1 MSKLSSAILAWAI
14 SALGPT
20 LAPAAEQ
27 QTVVVRSPAGSVEG
41 VVEQGLQIFRGI
53 PYAKAPVGNLRW
65 RPPMPMDPWP
75 QLRNAHAFGPLC
87 PQVQEPG
94 TSEPLPPMSEDCLL
108 LNIWTPAAD
117 SAHRPVMV
125 FIHGGAFMEGG
136 AIPDYNGE
144 DLAHRGVVY
153 VNFQY
158 RIGSLG
164 FLELADIAGDR
175 LAESGNVG
183 LLDQIAALKWV
194 RANIA
199 AFGGDPDNVTVF
211 GESAGAVS
219 VANLLAV
226 EASRGLFA
234 RALLESPRAPYTVSR
249 ERATRLA
256 KQELKL
262 AGVHT
267 PEELERLS
275 WQQLMHAQEELF
287 HARFE
292 DTSFSPIV
300 DGVVIHQPAQL
311 QLIRGA
317 GARVPVVLGTNLEEL
332 KFWEVEEGLPLSHF
346 APGAVAAHLR
356 PLLGGTAEQVVDH
369 YVRANPWHTQGDGI
383 VMLLSDL
390 TFRLPLLRVAEAI
403 SARQPTWVY
412 LFSYQGGPDGAG
424 HSAEVPYVFGVGP
437 LGTLGTEQQRNQLK
451 EQIQA
456 TWVAFARSG
465 NPDHA
470 GLPHWPR
477 YDVPTRATLNID
489 LTSRIEADPFGTLRQ
504 SWQAVPFDGLKPD
517 IEQASGLMTIGGGG
531 KYWRWTESDQ

>member
-1 MSKLSSAILAWAI
+1 
-14 SALGPT
+14 
-20 LAPAAEQ
+20 
-27 QTVVVRSPAGSVEG
+27 
-41 VVEQGLQIFRGI
+41 
-53 PYAKAPVGNLRW
+53 
-65 RPPMPMDPWP
+65 
-75 QLRNAHAFGPLC
+75 
-87 PQVQEPG
+87 
-94 TSEPLPPMSEDCLL
+94 MSEDCLL

-144 DLAHRGVVY
+144 DLARRGVVY

-164 FLELADIAGDR
+164 FLELADVAGTDF
-175 LAESGNVG
+175 AESGNVG
-183 LLDQIAALKWV
+183 ILDQIAALKWV

-199 AFGGDPDNVTVF
+199 AFGGDPDKVTLF

-219 VANLLAV
+219 VANLLALD
-226 EASRGLFA
+226 ASRGLFA

-262 AGVHT
+262 AGVQG
-267 PEELERLS
+267 PAELERLS
-275 WQQLMHAQEELF
+275 WQQLMRAQDALF

-300 DGVVIHQPAQL
+300 DGVVIRQPAQL
-311 QLIRGA
+311 RLISGES
-317 GARVPVVLGTNLEEL
+317 ARLPVILGTNLEEL

-346 APGAVAAHLR
+346 APEALASHLR
-356 PLLGGTAEQVVDH
+356 PLLGGSAEQMLDQ
-369 YVRANPWHTQGDGI
+369 YMRDNPWHTQGDGS

-390 TFRLPLLRVAEAI
+390 TFRLPLLRVAEA
-403 SARQPTWVY
+403 SGGRQPVWVY

-424 HSAEVPYVFGVGP
+424 HSAELPFVFGVGP
-437 LGTLGTEQQRNQLK
+437 LGTLGTEQQRNRLK
-451 EQIQA
+451 QQIQE
-456 TWVAFARSG
+456 TWVAFARTG
-465 NPDHA
+465 NPNHP
-470 GLPHWPR
+470 GLPNWPN
-477 YDVPTRATLNID
+477 YEVHARATLDLD
-489 LTSRIEADPFGTLRQ
+489 LTSRIVDDPFGTLRQ
-504 SWQAVPFDGLKPD
+504 TWQKVPFDGLKPD

>member
-1 MSKLSSAILAWAI
+1 MSRITTALLAGAIGLFAAT
-14 SALGPT
+14 LGGAGEPR
-20 LAPAAEQ
+20 
-27 QTVVVRSPAGSVEG
+27 TVVVRAPAGPVEG
-41 VVEQGLQIFRGI
+41 RIEQGLQIFRAI
-53 PYAKAPVGNLRW
+53 PYAKAPIGPLRW
-65 RPPMPMDPWP
+65 RPPLAMDPW
-75 QLRNAHAFGPLC
+75 QRVREARARGPLC

-94 TSEPLPPMSEDCLL
+94 TTEALPRMSEDCLL

-136 AIPDYNGE
+136 AIADYSGE

-175 LAESGNVG
+175 FAESGNLG

-219 VANLLAV
+219 LANLLALD
-226 EASRGLFA
+226 ASRGLFA

-262 AGVHT
+262 AGVHS
-267 PEELERLS
+267 PSELERLS
-275 WQQLMHAQEELF
+275 WQQLMRAQRALF
-287 HARFE
+287 QARFE

-300 DGVVIHQPAQL
+300 DRVVIRQPAQL
-311 QLIRGA
+311 ELISGR
-317 GARVPVVLGTNLEEL
+317 GARVPVILGTNLEEL
-332 KFWEVEEGLPLSHF
+332 KFWEVEEGLALSQF
-346 APGAVAAHLR
+346 EPATLAVHLR
-356 PLLGGTAEQVVDH
+356 PLLGGEAEAVVDR
-369 YVRANPWHTQGDGI
+369 YVRANPWHTQGDGV

-390 TFRLPLLRVAEAI
+390 TFRLPLLRVAEAL
-403 SARQPTWVY
+403 SSRQPVWVY

-451 EQIQA
+451 EQIQQ

-465 NPDHA
+465 NPDHP
-470 GLPHWPR
+470 GLPHWPT
-477 YDVPTRATLNID
+477 YAAAERATLDID
-489 LTSRIEADPFGTLRQ
+489 LTSRVLADPFGSLRE
-504 SWQAVPFDGLKPD
+504 SWKTVPFDGLKPD